1 MKLYEKY
8 KSLLNKYGLTTIL
21 RLSHFFSQIKTES
34 GLKPIDE
41 NLNYSVE
48 SLISLFGRHRI
59 SISDAKKYG
68 RTATQK
74 ANQEMLAN
82 ILYGGEWGKKYLGNT
97 EPGDGWKFKG
107 RGFKQITGRA
117 NYQSLS
123 DDTGIDYVSKP
134 DLLLSEVDAML
145 SALWFWNKHKLN
157 DLADFTGLKENP
169 KTKKKEDAVIL
180 ITRVINGGSMG
191 IDKRRQYFEEYKN
204 EFSNIIKN

>member
-8 KSLLNKYGLTTIL
+8 KSLLDKHNVITIL

-41 NLNYSVE
+41 SLNYSVE
-48 SLISLFGRHRI
+48 SLLSLFGRHRI
-59 SISDAKKYG
+59 SVSDAKKYG
-68 RTATQK
+68 RIDGKQK
-74 ANQEMLAN
+74 ANQEMIAN
-82 ILYGGEWGKKYLGNT
+82 ILYGGEWGKEKLGNT
-97 EPGDGWKFKG
+97 KPGDGWKYRG

-117 NYQSLS
+117 NYQQLS
-123 DDTGIDYVSKP
+123 DDTGIDFINNP
-134 DLLLSEVDAML
+134 DLLLSEVDAMV

-180 ITRVINGGSMG
+180 ITRVINGGSNG
-191 IDKRRQYFEEYKN
+191 LDKRRQYFEEYKK
-204 EFSNIIKN
+204 EFAL